1 MYLCRDTTFGKKKG
15 ETMSKELRALVVGLL
30 LAGTL
35 LILAYRVSGNPGRVY
50 LPVSE
55 AYPVPNPA
63 YPEPTYVS
71 ATSTVVGTL
80 RAVSRT
86 PLPVISPSYRP

>member
-1 MYLCRDTTFGKKKG
+1 
-15 ETMSKELRALVVGLL
+15 MSKELRALVVGLL

-50 LPVSE
+50 VPVMS
-55 AYPVPNPA
+55 AYPVPEAA

-80 RAVSRT
+80 RAVRQT

>member
-1 MYLCRDTTFGKKKG
+1 MRN
-15 ETMSKELRALVVGLL
+15 KELRVLIVGLL

-35 LILAYRVSGNPGRVY
+35 LVLRVSGNPGRAY
-50 LPVSE
+50 FPVSE
-55 AYPVPNPA
+55 AYPAPNPA

-80 RAVSRT
+80 RAVQPSRT

>member
-1 MYLCRDTTFGKKKG
+1 
-15 ETMSKELRALVVGLL
+15 MSKELRMLIAGLL

-50 LPVSE
+50 VPIAG
-55 AYPVPNPA
+55 AYPLPEAA